1 MKPEKKIVKTN
12 AVRILERSGAD
23 FETVTYELPEGV
35 EFSGALVRQALDADP
50 EITYKTLCARGRSGG
65 IAVFCIPAE
74 SELDL
79 KKAAAAAGEK
89 SVELVHVKELR
100 ELTGYERGAVSPFGM
115 KKAYPTFLEE
125 AASLCE
131 RILVSGGAKGCSVSV
146 PPSVVLE
153 LAGARYADLV

>member
-1 MKPEKKIVKTN
+1 MNKKPVKTN

-23 FETVTYELPEGV
+23 FDVVTYELPEGA

-74 SELDL
+74 AELDL

-115 KKAYPTFLEE
+115 KKAYPTFIEE
-125 AASLCE
+125 AAQLWD

-146 PPSVVLE
+146 APSRIAE
-153 LAGARYADLV
+153 ITGARFADLV